1 VSLPAPRPG
10 LVIRYSYLWAREADA
25 GQEEGVKDRPCAIV
39 LVVFEEG
46 DRQRVRV
53 LPVTHS
59 PPADARDGL
68 EIPLPTMTRLGLDST
83 RSWIMLTEAN
93 DFFWPGPDLRFLPGH
108 GPETAAYGMLPP
120 KLFKALQE
128 RLHARYHGGMISIVP
143 RSE

>member
-1 VSLPAPRPG
+1 VSFPAPRPG

-25 GQEEGVKDRPCAIV
+25 GKEEGVKDRPCAIV

-68 EIPLPTMTRLGLDST
+68 EIPLPTKTRLGLDST
-83 RSWIMLTEAN
+83 RSWIMLTETN
-93 DFFWPGPDLRFLPGH
+93 DFFWLGSDLGFSPAMGRRPRPMARSRQNCSKRCRSGCM
-108 GPETAAYGMLPP
+108 PVITAG
-120 KLFKALQE
+120 
-128 RLHARYHGGMISIVP
+128 
-143 RSE
+143 